1 MDGGSV
7 DVHVRVQDDTRRGV
21 EQAKAQVRGLQR
33 EVQQAGV
40 AMDRSFAAAAVR
52 TGVAAAAAYALT
64 QNIQHLGIEGQR
76 AAGLLQNLGRGDVI
90 GAVQAAGQTVKLTDQ
105 QVHQLGT
112 TSTKTTA
119 EIGQLADMFVKW
131 GVITDQQ
138 REKVIALRKEMND
151 LNALQ
156 AWQRQNI
163 VSNLQGGMQATFG
176 ITPLDTTAV
185 FDPKGTLNLWRRQQ
199 TALAATTP
207 GKADDIAETRKNIA
221 YLQKLTK
228 DTRIRDEERTNLY
241 QELAQQQQTLATL
254 TAKPPAKTAA
264 GKEPSLLPPGL
275 AMQLAKAH
283 VTLQNAD
290 DDLRV
295 LKKIDDYLTRKI
307 ATTKNIDRKTRLL
320 EEQAKYR
327 SEAQALMQAQSGT
340 TTSVA
345 VNAAGVLGQLGQ
357 GPFLTSSVAQFAQ
370 QYGYRPGARDYL
382 RDIRSQVQ
390 AGVRLD
396 RNLGVLRKRGLGDT
410 AIAELAGQGLGGADM
425 VAALAKAPQAL
436 IRQYGRA
443 AERREDIAARVQTI
457 TATVQTANII
467 IRNGTVKGIDRNG
480 DGAVNAKDKTAAKL
494 RGV

>member
-1 MDGGSV
+1 M
-7 DVHVRVQDDTRRGV
+7 
-21 EQAKAQVRGLQR
+21 
-33 EVQQAGV
+33 
-40 AMDRSFAAAAVR
+40 
-52 TGVAAAAAYALT
+52 
-64 QNIQHLGIEGQR
+64 
-76 AAGLLQNLGRGDVI
+76 
-90 GAVQAAGQTVKLTDQ
+90 
-105 QVHQLGT
+105 
-112 TSTKTTA
+112 
-119 EIGQLADMFVKW
+119 
-131 GVITDQQ
+131 
-138 REKVIALRKEMND
+138 IALRKEMND

-228 DTRIRDEERTNLY
+228 DARIRDEERTNLY

-327 SEAQALMQAQSGT
+327 S
-340 TTSVA
+340 
-345 VNAAGVLGQLGQ
+345 
-357 GPFLTSSVAQFAQ
+357 
-370 QYGYRPGARDYL
+370 
-382 RDIRSQVQ
+382 
-390 AGVRLD
+390 
-396 RNLGVLRKRGLGDT
+396 
-410 AIAELAGQGLGGADM
+410 
-425 VAALAKAPQAL
+425 
-436 IRQYGRA
+436 
-443 AERREDIAARVQTI
+443 RRR
-457 TATVQTANII
+457 
-467 IRNGTVKGIDRNG
+467 R
-480 DGAVNAKDKTAAKL
+480 
-494 RGV
+494 